1 MPISVMGLPSDRI
14 RPGLLGA
21 HRHDADYPT
30 KIDLTYGPFDYNVG
44 AVRMS
49 VGEQR
54 TWTVRAGY
62 AVVVPQME
70 IQPGAALLLESGATL
85 ALVG

>member
-1 MPISVMGLPSDRI
+1 MPISIMGAPSERM

-30 KIDLTYGPFDYNVG
+30 KLDLTYGPFDYNVG

-49 VGEQR
+49 VGNQR
-54 TWTVRAGY
+54 TWTVRTGY
-62 AVVVPQME
+62 AVVVPKME
-70 IQPGAALLLESGATL
+70 IQPGAALLLESGAILQLT
-85 ALVG
+85 G